1 MHMSRPTITL
11 LLSAFLPGSVRPVH
25 GIFVETR
32 LQEVVN
38 RDWHGIDWMA
48 TADALTNLHL
58 LVIEDRFVR
67 KALDVQARSLGL
79 SERATLE
86 GLVHR
91 AAFPTHAAVSG
102 ISLQPD
108 VTSYA
113 SPPKLMECLVLVE
126 TIVASN
132 SENLLEILTGGQ
144 DGAMF
149 DDYERG
155 DLAERFVE
163 PFRAHDR
170 RYRLSVAL

>member
-1 MHMSRPTITL
+1 M
-11 LLSAFLPGSVRPVH
+11 
-25 GIFVETR
+25 
-32 LQEVVN
+32 VN
-38 RDWHGIDWMA
+38 RDWHGGDWMA

-58 LVIEDRFVR
+58 LVIEDRSVR
-67 KALDVQARSLGL
+67 KALDVQADSLGL
-79 SERATLE
+79 SERVTLE

-91 AAFPTHAAVSG
+91 AAFPTHVAVFG

-113 SPPKLMECLVLVE
+113 SPPKLMEYLVLVE
-126 TIVASN
+126 AIVALI

-144 DGAMF
+144 NGEMF
-149 DDYERG
+149 DDSERG

-163 PFRAHDR
+163 PLRAHDR